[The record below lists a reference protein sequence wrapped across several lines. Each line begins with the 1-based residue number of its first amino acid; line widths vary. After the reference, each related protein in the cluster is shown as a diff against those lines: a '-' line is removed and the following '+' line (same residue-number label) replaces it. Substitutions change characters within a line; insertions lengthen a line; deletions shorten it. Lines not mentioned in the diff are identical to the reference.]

1 MHETWQHKYLLHERL
16 EQPSA
21 SMRVGVGGVDM
32 TMCRLCDGPV
42 LPVFKKLVL
51 ARHEVSYF
59 ECQNCHSLQTEE
71 PYWLDEAYAEANLAL
86 VDTGPAW
93 RSVNHQAVIYISA
106 RILGFP
112 TTASIV
118 DYGGGTGLLCRL
130 LRDRGFDARVFD
142 AYASNDLA
150 RGFEDNGARPDIL
163 CSFEVAEH
171 FANPKADMAT
181 NFDRRAAL
189 LIIGTETYRREGP
202 NWWYIS
208 PETGQHVF
216 FYSPEGMQYLA
227 ATHGYYYEHVCNV
240 HFFLDRPMTR
250 LEGALLGRSVS
261 PFGLKLVRAYLGYS
275 LTNACAARDATLLKV
290 K

>member
-1 MHETWQHKYLLHERL
+1 
-16 EQPSA
+16 
-21 SMRVGVGGVDM
+21 M
-32 TMCRLCDGPV
+32 TMCRVCDGPA
-42 LPVFKKLVL
+42 LGVFKKVVL

-59 ECQNCHSLQTEE
+59 EYQNCHSLQTEE
-71 PYWLDEAYAEANLAL
+71 PYWLDAAYADGNLAL
-86 VDTGPAW
+86 MDTGPTW
-93 RSVNHQAVIYISA
+93 RSVNCQAVIYISA

-112 TTASIV
+112 TTASIL

-142 AYASNDLA
+142 AYAKNDLA

-181 NFDRRAAL
+181 IFDRRARL
-189 LIIGTETYRREGP
+189 LIIGTETYKRQGP
-202 NWWYIS
+202 DWWYIS

-216 FYSPEGMQYLA
+216 FYSPEGMQHLA
-227 ATHGYYYEHVCNV
+227 HTHGYYYERVGNL

-250 LEGALLGRSVS
+250 LEGGLLWRSVS
-261 PFGLKLVRAYLGYS
+261 PFGLKVARAYLGYS
-275 LTNACAARDATLLKV
+275 LTIAFAARDATSLKSV
-290 K
+290 